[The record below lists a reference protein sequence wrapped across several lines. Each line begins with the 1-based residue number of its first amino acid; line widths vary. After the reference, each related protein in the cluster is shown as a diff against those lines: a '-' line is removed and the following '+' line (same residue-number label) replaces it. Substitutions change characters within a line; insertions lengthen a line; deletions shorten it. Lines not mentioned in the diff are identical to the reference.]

1 MTTYSYAI
9 IGGTLIGLSA
19 VLLMFWLG
27 RIAGIS
33 GIVSSLLKREPD
45 SAWRWLFI
53 IGILLGAILFQLTDI
68 AQTPVRTALPT
79 WLVIVAGLLVGFG
92 STLGS
97 GCTSGHGVCG
107 LARFSVRSIAATCTF
122 LVTAIITTCVM
133 RHGLGV
139 L

>member
-122 LVTAIITTCVM
+122 LVTAIITTYVM